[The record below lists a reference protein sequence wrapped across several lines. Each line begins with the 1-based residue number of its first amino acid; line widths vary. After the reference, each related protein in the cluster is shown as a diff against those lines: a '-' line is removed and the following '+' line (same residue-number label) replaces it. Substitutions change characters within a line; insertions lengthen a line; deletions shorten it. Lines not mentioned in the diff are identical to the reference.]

1 MPDEGL
7 RLLAGTVAGALVK
20 AMDTYRWN
28 GVRGRVVDVLGRDAP
43 RRADLVTRRLEES
56 RDELSLAPLERRIQA
71 RAEITTE
78 LRGSIHAM
86 LWDSP
91 DLAER
96 LREVLE
102 SISPPLPKPPVDV
115 THMPPIARDRAL
127 D

>member
-20 AMDTYRWN
+20 AMDTYRWQ
-28 GVRGRVVDVLGRDAP
+28 GVRGQVVQVLGRDAP

-56 RDELSLAPLERRIQA
+56 RDELSLVPIERRIQA

-86 LWDSP
+86 LWDAP
-91 DLAER
+91 ELAED
-96 LREVLE
+96 LRAVLE

-115 THMPPIARDRAL
+115 NPMPHIGPRQFR
-127 D
+127 